1 MTTTLPAGW
10 KPISSAPKDGT
21 EILAWRSDCGQFIA
35 SYTSA
40 DSFPMTQ
47 DEIDAYDEATLFAK
61 DWFTQWPDAT
71 RLDGSEAPT
80 LWQPLPAE
88 PCQTCND
95 QGAVGNVLT
104 AEPCPDCTPPASA
117 QDAPIT
123 VSVDPDPRGVSV
135 GVWQGSRCIYT
146 GAHAVPVG
154 VQDDALG
161 SLYRDANEIIRF
173 QAARDFLVTDG
184 MPVFAAPAAGDALPT
199 IKGAAITGGYVVVTP
214 SGWGEDK
221 PQKVR
226 DAILRLFP
234 VKPAYTPKPEAAIAA
249 SQQQEG

>member
-1 MTTTLPAGW
+1 MTATLPAGW

-47 DEIDAYDEATLFAK
+47 DELDAYDEATLFAK

-104 AEPCPDCTPPASA
+104 AEPCPDCTPPAA
-117 QDAPIT
+117 T
-123 VSVDPDPRGVSV
+123 
-135 GVWQGSRCIYT
+135 
-146 GAHAVPVG
+146 
-154 VQDDALG
+154 QDDTVARTG
-161 SLYRDANEIIRF
+161 NTADH
-173 QAARDFLVTDG
+173 QAGWYAGIDHGRAEARAG
-184 MPVFAAPAAGDALPT
+184 APAAGDALDAARYRLAVADC
-199 IKGAAITGGYVVVTP
+199 ILILRGDAALGRAEWDRKLDDLAKAKGAA
-214 SGWGEDK
+214 
-221 PQKVR
+221 
-226 DAILRLFP
+226 
-234 VKPAYTPKPEAAIAA
+234 
-249 SQQQEG
+249 